1 MAEETTKTVIAED
14 VEIVGTLKCTGNIRL
29 DGKLNGDLGCQGNAV
44 IGASAKVKGNLSV
57 DSVAIEGQVSGNITA
72 KDRIEMKSTAHVNG
86 DIRSKR
92 LTVQDG
98 VTFVGKSEVNPSGV
112 AAQRPAGDGKP
123 PDSQPR
129 DAGGQE
135 TAEAKGK
142 QDAGSLDKK

>member
-14 VEIVGTLKCTGNIRL
+14 VEIVGTLKCTGDIRL

-44 IGASAKVKGNLSV
+44 VGASAKVKGNLSV
-57 DSVAIEGQVSGNITA
+57 DSISIEGQVSGNITA

-98 VTFVGKSEVNPSGV
+98 VTFVGKSEVNPSG
-112 AAQRPAGDGKP
+112 APSQRPASESEPADTGMSTGP
-123 PDSQPR
+123 E
-129 DAGGQE
+129 G
-135 TAEAKGK
+135 TAPKDK
-142 QDAGSLDKK
+142 QGAGSPDRK

>member
-1 MAEETTKTVIAED
+1 MPEETPKTVIAED

-29 DGKLNGDLGCQGNAV
+29 DGKLNGDMACQGNAV
-44 IGASAKVKGNLSV
+44 IGQSAKVNGNLSV

-112 AAQRPAGDGKP
+112 AAQRPADGKQGE
-123 PDSQPR
+123 SQPR
-129 DAGGQE
+129 DPGGQE
-135 TAEAKGK
+135 TANGKGK
-142 QDAGSLDKK
+142 RDAGSVDKK